1 MAAVHQ
7 VLPVFAPR
15 DAIGNH
21 TAAVRRA
28 LRAVGINGE
37 IFAGE
42 VVGGAGH
49 GARTLR
55 HIRPARLAATE
66 PTVWVYHA
74 STGSAVA
81 DWWAALPGPKA
92 LEYHNITP
100 AELISPWEPS
110 VGVELEHGRRQLAE
124 LADVPGWALAVSRYN
139 AEELAALGYRN
150 TMVAPILSAAPGRS
164 DPADPGVL
172 ARLQDRRRR
181 DGGADWLMV
190 SRLLPHKAQ
199 HDVVKAFAVYRA
211 VYDHAARLTLVGAVG
226 SARYAD
232 SLAEF
237 VDDLGLAPVVEI
249 TGSVSSGELAAR
261 YRTADVYVSA
271 SEHEGFGVPLLE
283 AMAHDLPVVAYASSA
298 VPETVGAAAVVV
310 ADKSAGTLAAA
321 VRRVVTDPALRAA
334 LVAAGVRRVAE
345 LSPAA
350 ATRARLGAVA
360 RILDDAGI
368 ERPPA
373 LAAQPGGVTVTTT
386 SSAGPRNVPPPW
398 PSW

>member
-1 MAAVHQ
+1 VAAVHQ

-232 SLAEF
+232 ALAEF

-271 SEHEGFGVPLLE
+271 SEHEGFGVPLIE
-283 AMAHDLPVVAYASSA
+283 ALVHRLPVVAF
-298 VPETVGAAAVVV
+298 GAAAVAETVGDAGLV
-310 ADKSAGTLAAA
+310 LFDKEPVTVAAA
-321 VRRVVTDPALRAA
+321 VNRVVCDRSLRA
-334 LVAAGVRRVAE
+334 LLAE
-345 LSPAA
+345 ASM
-350 ATRARLGAVA
+350 ARLGELALERSEA
-360 RILDDAGI
+360 RMLEAIRRA
-368 ERPPA
+368 
-373 LAAQPGGVTVTTT
+373 TTE
-386 SSAGPRNVPPPW
+386 A
-398 PSW
+398 PSPLG